1 MKKTLM
7 LAIAGC
13 AIIASAA
20 CGGGGSGSGHSKAY
34 DAGYAAGDGLTNFQ
48 LQMPKISCGVA
59 YERAT
64 GGINKDEFM
73 QGCADAAQKHSKQ
86 DSTST
91 SAP

>member
-1 MKKTLM
+1 MKKSLM

-13 AIIASAA
+13 AIFASAA
-20 CGGGGSGSGHSKAY
+20 CGGGGSGSGHSKSY
-34 DAGYAAGDGLTNFQ
+34 DAGYAAGDSLTNFQ
-48 LQMPKISCGVA
+48 LQVRKISCGVA

-64 GGINKDEFM
+64 GGINKDEFL

-86 DSTST
+86 ASTST

>member
-20 CGGGGSGSGHSKAY
+20 CGGGGSGHSKAY
-34 DAGYAAGDGLTNFQ
+34 DAGYAAGDSFTNLQ
-48 LQMPKISCGVA
+48 LQMAKMSCALA
-59 YERAT
+59 YERAK
-64 GGINKDEFM
+64 GGINKGEFL
-73 QGCADAAQKHSKQ
+73 QGCAAAAQKHSGQ
-86 DSTST
+86 ASTST